1 MRGHVLPCDM
11 DFNLHMN
18 NAVYNAYT
26 DISRIGWFTRL
37 LHGHASWYRKEGF
50 IANGGLSF
58 FFLREMRFMQAYELR
73 TRAVG
78 CDAKWVYLR
87 HEYRDPGR
95 KGTVF
100 AVGMAKIVF
109 KERGGRTLVPA
120 DFFRKLGFAIPAG
133 STAPGTAGF
142 QVGTHVAGLL
152 HSVLEE
158 LQPGAAAGGAGVAP
172 KHATQDGRQSA
183 AGADADTTPSSH
195 SPCSNSSAGG
205 RRKVR

>member
-1 MRGHVLPCDM
+1 MRGRVLPCDM

-37 LHGHASWYRKEGF
+37 LHGNASWYRKEGF

-58 FFLREMRFMQAYELR
+58 FFLREMRFMQPYELR

-78 CDAKWVYLR
+78 CDAKWV
-87 HEYRDPGR
+87 
-95 KGTVF
+95 
-100 AVGMAKIVF
+100 
-109 KERGGRTLVPA
+109 
-120 DFFRKLGFAIPAG
+120 
-133 STAPGTAGF
+133 
-142 QVGTHVAGLL
+142 QVGTHGAGLL
-152 HSVLEE
+152 HSVLDE

-172 KHATQDGRQSA
+172 KHAAQDGRHPA
-183 AGADADTTPSSH
+183 AGADADTTPPPH
-195 SPCSNSSAGG
+195 SPRSGSSSAGG